1 MYGIGD
7 CSHGAHSSAH
17 ARKERRLV
25 LIDVNYTTSTPRSG
39 GPSQGSMNA
48 KCVGEQEKKTQAGR
62 RSVVVHIVSNTQNSS
77 KSRPVEKK
85 NTSGRR
91 IRIEDRHRKGR
102 CVADGESEQKQPSK
116 TTSARQKNT

>member
-25 LIDVNYTTSTPRSG
+25 LIDVNYTTSAPRSV

-77 KSRPVEKK
+77 KSRPLEKK
-85 NTSGRR
+85 TQAA
-91 IRIEDRHRKGR
+91 E
-102 CVADGESEQKQPSK
+102 ESELK
-116 TTSARQKNT
+116 TDTGKGDV